1 MHTAGVLCYR
11 NEDTHGCLAHSMPAA
26 AFRDAKFWGIP
37 VAALQGNTFRILAC
51 TSQEGWKLIPSD
63 GKPSEFCPLAT
74 PRLHFSTNSAVWWW
88 LGHVTCPGGT
98 PAHQLS
104 RTFANAPRTA
114 QLPGTT
120 TTLPWCSVI
129 AEAHW
134 AAKTLT
140 SLDLNGK
147 EQWGRGKK
155 HQGLKVDYVFNRHPR
170 HLNGTYYF
178 DSCIYLNLQT
188 LCQVFKL
195 GGVFQMR
202 QALST
207 PARMLERAGEDT
219 KFQLED
225 F

>member
-1 MHTAGVLCYR
+1 MKTYPIWW
-11 NEDTHGCLAHSMPAA
+11 ET
-26 AFRDAKFWGIP
+26 FW
-37 VAALQGNTFRILAC
+37 IL
-51 TSQEGWKLIPSD
+51 P
-63 GKPSEFCPLAT
+63 
-74 PRLHFSTNSAVWWW
+74 
-88 LGHVTCPGGT
+88 LGHPQTAFQHELCCLVVAWTCHLPGGT

-104 RTFANAPRTA
+104 RTFANAPGTA

-170 HLNGTYYF
+170 RLNGTYYF

-188 LCQVFKL
+188 LCQVSKL
-195 GGVFQMR
+195 GGIFQMR